1 MINVSTVVVTH
12 FGKQNFIAI
21 DNKRD
26 AHLEKLNSFQNFR
39 WMHINTSLWI
49 LKLRT
54 LVKATIKNCY

>member
-26 AHLEKLNSFQNFR
+26 AHLEKLNPFQNFR
-39 WMHINTSLWI
+39 WILINISLWI
-49 LKLRT
+49 FKLST
-54 LVKATIKNCY
+54 SVKATIKNCY